1 MILGLAALLV
11 ANAASLLGAQAI
23 ARRTSTGKPHLDA
36 VLVLLVRLALISAA
50 VLVAGVSGLLNAWA
64 LGGLGLAA
72 LAGLLLA
79 RSFTRPK
86 LPDLGRLLTILVGV
100 VGLRLLLQVWFFA
113 PSNYDATSYHL
124 TKVAEW
130 IRAGGFTREMGVDLC
145 APFPAGFEL
154 LEAWWVVFLRHD
166 VLIELAGV
174 EMLLLC
180 AAGTYALA
188 REVTLTERA
197 AAWAAFLTVLAPG
210 LHLSATSCLNDVA
223 IAALVIVTMTFVL
236 ARAPWS
242 WIALAVGIGLGMK
255 PTYGY
260 ALPGVV
266 LLHLLVRRNPKLAEP
281 PLGISWGFAVAGAAI
296 GAFWYLRNV
305 LWFGSPIY
313 PVGARGL
320 VGQEGTLKVQFGPSP
335 ANVARNVLDVLQTRV
350 YDDFTPYGP
359 LLIHISGWGAVGFA
373 CGLLALPVV
382 LRDDSAFRKLAAAFG
397 VSFVSVLALVHPDPW
412 FMRFVLFFPA
422 LLSIAVVKFLE
433 TRRPAVGVVAA
444 ALVFQFLATFV
455 AEDLRWKD
463 VKALAA
469 LPWRERSAL
478 VLEDSTLPPAES
490 VAYFIVEPQL
500 NRGESFL
507 LYGPDFSRRVVYLRG
522 KTASEIRAELE
533 REKPRHLYRCQGT
546 PLEAPL
552 FQECL
557 RQGFLKESGGRY
569 YEVVLR

>member
-36 VLVLLVRLALISAA
+36 VLVLLVRLALISAVVLLA
-50 VLVAGVSGLLNAWA
+50 GVTRTLNGPVLGGVGLVAL
-64 LGGLGLAA
+64 
-72 LAGLLLA
+72 LLLA
-79 RSFTRPK
+79 RSFTRPTF
-86 LPDLGRLLTILVGV
+86 PDFGRLLAVLAAV
-100 VGLRLLLQVWFFA
+100 VAVRLLLQVWFFA

-130 IRAGGFTREMGVDLC
+130 IRAGGFTHEMGVDTHT
-145 APFPAGFEL
+145 PFPAGFEL
-154 LEAWWVVFLRHD
+154 LETWWVVFLRHD
-166 VLIELAGV
+166 VLIEMAGV
-174 EMLLLC
+174 EMLVLC
-180 AAGTYALA
+180 AAGAYALA
-188 REVTLTERA
+188 REVNLTERS
-197 AAWAAFLTVLAPG
+197 AAWAAFLTVMTPG
-210 LHLSATSCLNDVA
+210 LHLSATSCLNDAAV
-223 IAALVIVTMTFVL
+223 AALVVVTMAFVL

-242 WIALAVGIGLGMK
+242 WIALAVGIGLGLK

-266 LLHLLVRRNPKLAEP
+266 LLHLLVRRNPTLAEP
-281 PLGISWGFAVAGAAI
+281 PREISCGFAVAGAAI
-296 GAFWYLRNV
+296 GAFWYVRNA

-313 PVGARGL
+313 PVGTRGL
-320 VGQEGTLKVQFGPSP
+320 TGQDGTLKIQFGPSP
-335 ANVARNVLDVLQTRV
+335 ANAVGNILDVLQTRV

-382 LRDDSAFRKLAAAFG
+382 LRDDPPLRKIALAFA
-397 VSFVSVLALVHPDPW
+397 VSFLSILTLVNPDPW

-433 TRRPAVGVVAA
+433 AHRPAVGVVAA
-444 ALVFQFLATFV
+444 ALAFQFLATFV
-455 AEDLRWKD
+455 PADLTWKE
-463 VKALAA
+463 ARTLAG
-469 LPWRERSAL
+469 LPWRGRSSA
-478 VLEDSTLPPAES
+478 VLKGTTLPPADS
-490 VAYFIVEPQL
+490 VAYFIAERQT
-500 NRGESFL
+500 NRGESYV
-507 LYGPDFSRRVVYLRG
+507 LYGPDFSHRVVYLRG
-522 KTASEIRAELE
+522 TTASEIRAELE

-546 PLEAPL
+546 PVEAPL

-557 RQGFLKESGGRY
+557 RQGFLKESGARY